1 MHQVLERRADKQIA
15 RQEDALV
22 RAVVMVWKAHERG
35 RLLER
40 EQNAKLLRQ
49 TWEAWKR
56 RLRHQRELEGLV
68 SEIMALICSA
78 LLTDTATFRCCALFR
93 SKLSD
98 ACDVLSTPSLAQASR
113 YATGRERVCLAV
125 C

>member
-1 MHQVLERRADKQIA
+1 MHQGLERRADKQIV

-35 RLLER
+35 RLLDR
-40 EQNAKLLRQ
+40 VQNAKLLRQ

-56 RLRHQRELEGLV
+56 RLRRQRELEGLV

-78 LLTDTATFRCCALFR
+78 LLTAETFRCCTLFR
-93 SKLSD
+93 STLSD
-98 ACDVLSTPSLAQASR
+98 PCQVLSTPSLAQTSC
-113 YATGRERVCLAV
+113 YATGRERICPAV

>member
-1 MHQVLERRADKQIA
+1 MHQGLERRADKQIA

-35 RLLER
+35 RLLDR
-40 EQNAKLLRQ
+40 VQNAKLLRQ

-56 RLRHQRELEGLV
+56 RLRHQKELEGLV
-68 SEIMALICSA
+68 SEIMTLICSA
-78 LLTDTATFRCCALFR
+78 LLTVVEMFRCCILFR
-93 SKLSD
+93 SALSD
-98 ACDVLSTPSLAQASR
+98 PCHVISTPSLAQASC
-113 YATGRERVCLAV
+113 YATGRERICLAV

>member
-1 MHQVLERRADKQIA
+1 MHQGLERRADKQIA

-22 RAVVMVWKAHERG
+22 RAVVRVWKAHERG

-40 EQNAKLLRQ
+40 VQNAKLFRQ

-56 RLRHQRELEGLV
+56 RLRHQKELEGLV
-68 SEIMALICSA
+68 SEIMAVVCLA
-78 LLTDTATFRCCALFR
+78 LLTDTGTFRCCTLFR
-93 SKLSD
+93 SALSD
-98 ACDVLSTPSLAQASR
+98 PCHVLSTPSLAQASC

>member
-1 MHQVLERRADKQIA
+1 MHQGLERRADKQIA

-40 EQNAKLLRQ
+40 VQNAKLLRQ
-49 TWEAWKR
+49 TWEAWKK

-78 LLTDTATFRCCALFR
+78 LLTDTVMFRCCTLFR
-93 SKLSD
+93 STLSGS
-98 ACDVLSTPSLAQASR
+98 CHVLSTPSLAQTSR